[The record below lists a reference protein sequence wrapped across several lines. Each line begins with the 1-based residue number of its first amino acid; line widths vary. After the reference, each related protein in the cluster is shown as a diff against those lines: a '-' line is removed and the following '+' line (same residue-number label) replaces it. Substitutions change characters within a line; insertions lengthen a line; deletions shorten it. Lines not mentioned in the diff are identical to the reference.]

1 MKQKI
6 TEIMFLNQI
15 KKSVALT
22 IVGLVS
28 VVHSFSQAQQHFSM
42 YYIQPSIV
50 NPAAMGMFDNINGA
64 VVFNKQLV
72 GFDNSPLYLQADVSF
87 PVGKTG
93 LYLGPSI
100 LHDRIGVFDKTRVG
114 VNIAYRIKLNLKHY
128 LTFGINGAAE
138 VANGR
143 LPDSNP
149 ADPTDPV
156 FSSGIVGIWN
166 PDIKIGAHYFTDNVY
181 VGFNVGNIFVNKFWD
196 TGSGATN
203 EIRVNADDM
212 HYYLMGGWQKRFGNW
227 RIRPNALIK
236 FIPGSPLQI
245 DVNANAT
252 YKDMIGFGVSYR
264 TVNTLVFNANYTL
277 NKFLVIGY
285 AFNWGLGYES
295 RTNYTGHEVLI
306 AFRVNNSKRIIPV
319 DIPRF

>member
-1 MKQKI
+1 MKHQLKI
-6 TEIMFLNQI
+6 SI
-15 KKSVALT
+15 SLT
-22 IVGLVS
+22 MVLLWS
-28 VVHSFSQAQQHFSM
+28 VVRLFAQEQQHFSM
-42 YYIQPSIV
+42 YYIQPSII

-72 GFDNSPLYLQADVSF
+72 GFDNSPLYIQGDLSF

-93 LYLGPSI
+93 LYLGPQI
-100 LHDRIGVFDKTRVG
+100 LHDRIGVNDKTRVG
-114 VNIAYRIKLNLKHY
+114 LNIAYRVKLSLKHY
-128 LTFGINGAAE
+128 LTFGLNAAAV

-143 LPDSNP
+143 LTDAEPI
-149 ADPTDPV
+149 DPTDPV
-156 FSSGIVGIWN
+156 FFSNINGIWN

-196 TGSGATN
+196 TGSGPTN

-212 HYYLMGGWQKRFGNW
+212 HYYLMGGWQKRFGPHW
-227 RIRPNALIK
+227 KFKPNALIK

-245 DVNANAT
+245 DVNANAVF
-252 YKDMIGFGVSYR
+252 KDMLGFGLSYR

-277 NKFLVIGY
+277 NQFLVIGY

-295 RTNYTGHEVLI
+295 RTNYTGHEVMI
-306 AFRVNNSKRIIPV
+306 AFRVKNSKRIIPV
-319 DIPRF
+319 DVPRF

>member
-1 MKQKI
+1 
-6 TEIMFLNQI
+6 MFFNQL
-15 KKSVALT
+15 KKSISLT
-22 IVGLVS
+22 IVALVS
-28 VVHSFSQAQQHFSM
+28 VVYLSGQAQQHFSM
-42 YYIQPSIV
+42 YYMQPSII
-50 NPAAMGMFDNINGA
+50 NPAAMGQYDNINGA

-72 GFDNSPLYLQADVSF
+72 GFDNSPLYIQADIGI

-100 LHDRIGVFDKTRVG
+100 LHDRIGVFDKTRIG
-114 VNIAYRIKLNLKHY
+114 INIAYRIKLNLKHY
-128 LTFGINGAAE
+128 LTFGLNGAAE

-143 LPDSNP
+143 LTDANP
-149 ADPTDPV
+149 LDPTDPA
-156 FSSGIVGIWN
+156 FYSNINGIWN
-166 PDIKIGAHYFTDNVY
+166 PDIKIGAHYFTDNFY
-181 VGFNVGNIFVNKFWD
+181 IGFNVGNIFVNKFWD

-212 HYYLMGGWQKRFGNW
+212 HYYLMGGWQKKFGPNW
-227 RIRPNALIK
+227 RIKPNALIK

-245 DVNANAT
+245 DINANAVF
-252 YKDMIGFGVSYR
+252 KDMIGFGISYR

-306 AFRVNNSKRIIPV
+306 AFRVQNTKRIIPV
-319 DIPRF
+319 DVPRF